1 MIEPPT
7 AKKPDDKAANTE
19 QLDALQV
26 WTDWLQ
32 QSATVGADIFHLL
45 QLELQLAI
53 KDSKRLLLLALIFI
67 PVLILTWIGFTLLLA
82 WLVYLLDTSV
92 TQGLLAF
99 FIVQLGALSIIL
111 MSWKHY
117 KKSLSLPLTTAQISK
132 LVGGQSSDT

>member
-7 AKKPDDKAANTE
+7 AKNPDDKAANTE

>member
-7 AKKPDDKAANTE
+7 AKNPDDKAANTE

-32 QSATVGADIFHLL
+32 QSATVGADIVHLL